1 MNTSCNDAV
10 NNNSNCFYQGAAFYI
25 QIPIMVFRICLLL
38 FLLTLCFHS
47 KAQPGWQL
55 NKNSNGIKVYTKT
68 ADSSSFKSIK
78 VEGIFAGTWERLYTI
93 LTDVDNHKQW
103 VYNTKKSNLLK
114 RISHLEVLYYIE
126 TSLPWPVEN
135 RDIPIRMII
144 DHNTL
149 NNTYKVTTAGEPD
162 AIPAKKGL
170 VRVPYFNA
178 TWEVKPLENR
188 QLAITYYLDVRPGGG
203 IPAWVV
209 NLFTIKGP
217 YDTFSKLAVLLKK

>member
-1 MNTSCNDAV
+1 
-10 NNNSNCFYQGAAFYI
+10 
-25 QIPIMVFRICLLL
+25 MVLRICLLL
-38 FLLTLCFHS
+38 FLPAIYFHS
-47 KAQPGWQL
+47 EAQPGWQL
-55 NKNSNGIKVYTKT
+55 NKNSNGIKVYTK
-68 ADSSSFKSIK
+68 ASDSSSFKLIK
-78 VEGIFAGTWERLYTI
+78 VEGVFAGTWEKLYAI

-114 RISHLEVLYYIE
+114 RISNLEVLYYIE

-135 RDIPIRMII
+135 RDIAIRMII
-144 DHNTL
+144 HYDTR
-149 NNTYKVTTAGEPD
+149 NNTYKVTTVGEPD
-162 AIPAKKGL
+162 AIPLKKGL

-209 NLFTIKGP
+209 NLFTTKGP
-217 YDTFSKLAVLLKK
+217 YDTFSKLAALLR